1 MFIHCFINFFM
12 SSLNKI
18 ICFFSTKYY
27 NNLKYNNRM
36 LSATRIFFERTTKFT
51 QTVSSLGNVY
61 RNSKWSD
68 LNVQNVKLGGFWQF
82 LALLS
87 TLIIVICSSFLL
99 LRGYKNSFGDV
110 LFLLTNLL
118 YILQDLIYYI
128 FLLFISI
135 FYSLVFKLNSFLIK
149 TLPLFFTSEYPASI
163 SGSVNSR
170 HFIKVSMEEAKQ
182 AKTNFSFYADLK
194 RSNDILLAALFL
206 QKTLVLLPRLDY
218 ILPTS
223 NPTNYNSRLLRSY
236 HGGNNGS
243 VHVLLHTNSV
253 KNFLSRSTRLA
264 IDVSKLEDNLSYF
277 YSSNTFSKIT
287 TTKLNYEM
295 LFGLSF
301 ADFKI
306 ISSNIKNNLLLG
318 KQSRWFW
325 KSTLLSDKS
334 SLGLLSITNLK
345 KLYGS
350 SQYNN
355 GFITHNTWSSN
366 KLSTQKNFFKTSS
379 LLRNPYLG
387 LNFTEN
393 KVITNSNVFALNSY
407 ETSISWLIKKFSF
420 LNSSQTNQTYI
431 DFYYSVAKN
440 YTTSIM
446 NADPQKDF
454 NILNFFFFDN
464 YYFQKGLVLN
474 LNYQELPSFSQ
485 HGIDQALLNS
495 TNELLSI
502 SDMEFI
508 RHISITTLPSK
519 GGALYYS
526 NIN

>member
-1 MFIHCFINFFM
+1 M

-68 LNVQNVKLGGFWQF
+68 LNIQNVKLGGVWQF
-82 LALLS
+82 LTLLS
-87 TLIIVICSSFLL
+87 TLVIVTCSFFLF
-99 LRGYKNSFGDV
+99 LRGYKNSFSDV

-118 YILQDLIYYI
+118 YILQDLVYYV

-149 TLPLFFTSEYPASI
+149 TLPLFFTPEYLTNISDSI
-163 SGSVNSR
+163 DAR
-170 HFIKVSMEEAKQ
+170 HFTKVNTKNNF
-182 AKTNFSFYADLK
+182 NFSVDLK
-194 RSNDILLAALFL
+194 SPSDILLTALFL
-206 QKTLVLLPRLDY
+206 QKTLVLIPKLDY
-218 ILPTS
+218 ILP
-223 NPTNYNSRLLRSY
+223 NYNLTRYNSGVLRSY
-236 HGGNNGS
+236 YGGNNDF
-243 VHVLLHTNSV
+243 HVLLHTNSV
-253 KNFLSRSTRLA
+253 KNFLLRNTRPVMGVL
-264 IDVSKLEDNLSYF
+264 KLEDNLSHF
-277 YSSNTFSKIT
+277 YSSDTFSKIT

-301 ADFKI
+301 GDFKI
-306 ISSNIKNNLLLG
+306 ISANIKNNLLLG

-334 SLGLLSITNLK
+334 SLGLLSVTNLK

-366 KLSTQKNFFKTSS
+366 KLSTQKNFFKTSGF
-379 LLRNPYLG
+379 LRSPYVG

-393 KVITNSNVFALNSY
+393 KVKTNSNIYAFNSY

-420 LNSSQTNQTYI
+420 LNSSQTNQTYV
-431 DFYYSVAKN
+431 DFYYPTIKDHPISLV
-440 YTTSIM
+440 
-446 NADPQKDF
+446 NANSQKDF

-474 LNYQELPSFSQ
+474 LNCRETSLFNK
-485 HGIDQALLNS
+485 HGISQALLNS
-495 TNELLSI
+495 NSELLST